1 MSYSLVNKLMDPKG
15 EPRKRMKA
23 AGLSIYA
30 RSVLLE
36 LAQFAN
42 ERNYRAVNYCECW
55 PSHATLASGVHCSVS
70 GVKNAL
76 KQLEEAGFIYWIQSL
91 KHATNVYLIEIAAL
105 GAECNNPIPLFDDPE
120 DEQEGKSSKGSPSDS
135 DADAVV
141 DLLAGLLGRRLSPAQ
156 RTKWIEKA
164 QKMTGRHSVADLR
177 PALTWALEESSH
189 WGGIIR
195 GAGMPPAM
203 AAFHID
209 KIVEN
214 YRNKR

>member
-76 KQLEEAGFIYWIQSL
+76 KASSTRPTYISSRLPPWAQNATIQSRYLMTL
-91 KHATNVYLIEIAAL
+91 KMNRRANRARARLRTQM
-105 GAECNNPIPLFDDPE
+105 PM
-120 DEQEGKSSKGSPSDS
+120 PSLTC
-135 DADAVV
+135 
-141 DLLAGLLGRRLSPAQ
+141 LLACLDVACPRLS
-156 RTKWIEKA
+156 
-164 QKMTGRHSVADLR
+164 GRN
-177 PALTWALEESSH
+177 
-189 WGGIIR
+189 G
-195 GAGMPPAM
+195 
-203 AAFHID
+203 
-209 KIVEN
+209 
-214 YRNKR
+214 